1 LRREVPEFI
10 EMLLRTSET
19 VERKN
24 VMKMLMMVLLFHGRF
39 DNLIEYL
46 STRTSMR

>member
-1 LRREVPEFI
+1 LRWEVPGFI

-19 VERKN
+19 VEGEN
-24 VMKMLMMVLLFHGRF
+24 VMKMLMMVFLFHGRF